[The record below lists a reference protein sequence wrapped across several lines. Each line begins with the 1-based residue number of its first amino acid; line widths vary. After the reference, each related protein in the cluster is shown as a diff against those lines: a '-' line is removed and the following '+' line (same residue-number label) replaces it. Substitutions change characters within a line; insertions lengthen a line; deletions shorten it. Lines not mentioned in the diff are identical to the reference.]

1 MALESS
7 GLMKAQISL
16 LLPYN
21 GSSQLFAYTGGYA
34 RSIGISEIAVQRNG
48 DGRMEERL
56 NLLPEES
63 GVMSSAFARG
73 LSLSCH
79 NIRILGMV
87 AHSIQ
92 GLGDDC
98 MHGIKAELCKHAE
111 AEDSLF
117 GTKGRDRGEGG
128 SALMELG
135 LVPPLELNQGPC
147 AQKYI

>member
-1 MALESS
+1 M
-7 GLMKAQISL
+7 
-16 LLPYN
+16 
-21 GSSQLFAYTGGYA
+21 
-34 RSIGISEIAVQRNG
+34 QRND

-79 NIRILGMV
+79 KHTNTGNGGTR
-87 AHSIQ
+87 HSSIQ

-117 GTKGRDRGEGG
+117 RNKR
-128 SALMELG
+128 S
-135 LVPPLELNQGPC
+135 
-147 AQKYI
+147 